1 MGILWRGFFLC
12 FWGKG
17 KNVER
22 SGCVKVSY
30 TVALKLPLP
39 HFRFVRGG
47 ELVSIVFIVIYVF
60 VPLLKINDMGKKYLV
75 KLNKEV
81 WELFRKCNTESG
93 WGVSINQRIN
103 FWLRDCDLKNILE
116 KSDVDR
122 NRVSL
127 GVKPHVFALNIYDDK
142 IYKEFQNQCKK
153 HNISVNKALNI
164 LIREFNNKGS
174 VCYIYKFKA

>member
-1 MGILWRGFFLC
+1 M
-12 FWGKG
+12 
-17 KNVER
+17 
-22 SGCVKVSY
+22 
-30 TVALKLPLP
+30 
-39 HFRFVRGG
+39 
-47 ELVSIVFIVIYVF
+47 
-60 VPLLKINDMGKKYLV
+60 DKKYLV

-81 WELFRKCNTESG
+81 WELFRKRNTESG

-142 IYKEFQNQCKK
+142 IYKEFQNQCKN